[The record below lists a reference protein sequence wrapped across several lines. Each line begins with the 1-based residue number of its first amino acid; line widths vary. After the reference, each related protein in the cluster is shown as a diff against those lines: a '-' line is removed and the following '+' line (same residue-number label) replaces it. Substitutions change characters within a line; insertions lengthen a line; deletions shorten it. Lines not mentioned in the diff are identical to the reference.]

1 MSLTAYQLHQ
11 IGDKTQSKIWRS
23 LIKGFKFE
31 VKPIISGKPPRS
43 IEQFTEANVFYNP
56 NGNNLISKYFSEWS
70 SRLYESLD
78 MEKELLG
85 KIIIRPNLDSEINN
99 YTAEFVKGENE
110 LSIEGE
116 SHLEKLLSRIE
127 NNNFINEIKIF
138 PQINSDRPSYRRIK
152 E

>member
-1 MSLTAYQLHQ
+1 MSLTPYQLHQ
-11 IGDKTQSKIWRS
+11 VRDKNQKKIWKS
-23 LIKGFKFE
+23 LIKGFKIE

-43 IEQFTEANVFYNP
+43 TEQFTEANVFYNP
-56 NGNNLISKYFSEWS
+56 NGNNLISRYFSGWS

-78 MEKELLG
+78 MEKERLG
-85 KIIIRPNLDSEINN
+85 KVIIRPNLDPEINN

-116 SHLEKLLSRIE
+116 IYLEKLITRIMD
-127 NNNFINEIKIF
+127 NSFVNDIKIF
-138 PQINSDRPSYRRIK
+138 PEINSDEPSYHRIK